1 MAGNSQRRGAT
12 RKAGSKKGQTVGS
25 GGVRRRGLEG
35 KGNTPKAEDRTYH
48 PAAKRARAKAKA
60 EAKTA
65 TTRSRNAARPAVNR
79 KDGEGPELV
88 LGRNPVVECLRA
100 GVPATALYVAVG
112 TENDDRLTEAVKI
125 AADTGISILEVPRTD
140 LDKLSHNGMHQGLA
154 LQVPPYRYA
163 HPDDLVERARAGGE
177 PGLLVALDNITDPR
191 NLGAVVR
198 SVAAFGG
205 QGVVIPQRRSAG
217 VTAVAWRTSA
227 GAAARLPVARATNL
241 TRTLK
246 DWANRGYQI
255 VGLDAGGDTTLDEFD
270 GSAPTVIVV
279 GSEGKGLS
287 RLVRETCDTILSI
300 PMAGPVESLNASVA
314 AGVVLAE
321 AARQRRS

>member
-1 MAGNSQRRGAT
+1 MAGNSQRRGAI
-12 RKAGSKKGQTVGS
+12 RKGGTKKGQTVGS
-25 GGVRRRGLEG
+25 GGQRRRGLEG
-35 KGNTPKAEDRTYH
+35 KGATPPANMRKYH
-48 PAAKRARAKAKA
+48 PAAKRAAAAAKAA
-60 EAKTA
+60 QAKSRPTGRPS
-65 TTRSRNAARPAVNR
+65 TR
-79 KDGEGPELV
+79 KGDDGPELV

-112 TENDDRLTEAVKI
+112 TENDERLTEAVKQ
-125 AADTGISILEVPRTD
+125 AADAGISILEVPRTD
-140 LDKLSHNGMHQGLA
+140 LDRLSSNGLHQGLA

-163 HPDDLVERARAGGE
+163 HPEDLLESARTAPE
-177 PGLLVALDNITDPR
+177 PALLVALDNISDPR
-191 NLGAVVR
+191 NLGAVIR

-205 QGVVIPQRRSAG
+205 HGVVIPQRRSAS

-246 DWANRGYQI
+246 DYAKAGLQV
-255 VGLDAGGDTTLDEFD
+255 VGLDAEGDTPLDEFD
-270 GSAPTVIVV
+270 GSAPTIVVV

-287 RLVRETCDTILSI
+287 RLVRETCDSILSI

-314 AGVVLAE
+314 AGVVLADI
-321 AARQRRS
+321 ARQRRS

>member
-1 MAGNSQRRGAT
+1 MAGNSQRRGAI
-12 RKAGSKKGQTVGS
+12 RKGATKKGATVGS
-25 GGVRRRGLEG
+25 GGQRRRGLEG
-35 KGNTPKAEDRTYH
+35 RGATPPAEARTKH
-48 PAAKRARAKAKA
+48 PAAKRAALKAKA
-60 EAKTA
+60 DAKG
-65 TTRSRNAARPAVNR
+65 RPAGKGGR
-79 KDGEGPELV
+79 TTAGRRSDDGPEMV

-100 GVPATALYVAVG
+100 GVPASALYVAVG
-112 TENDDRLTEAVKI
+112 TENDERLTESVKI

-140 LDKLSHNGMHQGLA
+140 LDRLSANGLHQGVA
-154 LQVPPYRYA
+154 LQVPAYRYA
-163 HPDDLVERARAGGE
+163 HPDDLLQRARESGG
-177 PGLLVALDNITDPR
+177 PALLVALDNITDPR

-205 QGVVIPQRRSAG
+205 QGVLIPQRRSAG

-246 DWANRGYQI
+246 DWAGRGI
-255 VGLDAGGDTTLDEFD
+255 RVVGLDADGTTTLDDFD
-270 GSAPTVIVV
+270 GSDPTVVVV

-287 RLVRETCDTILSI
+287 RLVRENCDEILSI
-300 PMAGPVESLNASVA
+300 PMAGDVESLNASVA

-321 AARQRRS
+321 IARQRRR